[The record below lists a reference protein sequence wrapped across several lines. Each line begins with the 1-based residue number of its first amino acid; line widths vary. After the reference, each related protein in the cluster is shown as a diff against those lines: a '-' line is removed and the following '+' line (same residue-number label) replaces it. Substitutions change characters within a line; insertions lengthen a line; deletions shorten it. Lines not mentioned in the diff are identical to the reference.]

1 VVYPRTGPRYPT
13 PPLTAIEQVL
23 IDDQLAPQALDGAT
37 IRVPPGRGRFSIKY
51 AGLSFIAP
59 QSVRYQY
66 MLEGFEKNWVD
77 AGVRRTAFYTNV
89 PPGKYRFL
97 VRAANSDGLWSLAPA
112 AQAFVVQPYF
122 YQTIWF
128 YALLA
133 AALAALGYFI
143 YRWRVLTVEA
153 QYRAVIEE
161 RSRIAREIH
170 DTLAQGYVAIA
181 VQLELAEHLICV
193 SAESAAQQLK
203 QTKEMVREGLAEARS
218 SIWNLRAQ
226 SDAQTLPSLL
236 ATYVAAAAR
245 RHAAGPVIKFAVHGA
260 YRPLER
266 GVEKELERIAQQAVA
281 NAIAH
286 AKARSVVITLNYDSQ
301 WLDLRVADDGIGMA
315 AGAGTQ
321 EKRGHFGIRGM
332 RERAEGIGAV
342 LQVESTPG
350 RGVIITVRIDFEKA
364 RGKETH

>member
-1 VVYPRTGPRYPT
+1 
-13 PPLTAIEQVL
+13 
-23 IDDQLAPQALDGAT
+23 
-37 IRVPPGRGRFSIKY
+37 
-51 AGLSFIAP
+51 
-59 QSVRYQY
+59 
-66 MLEGFEKNWVD
+66 
-77 AGVRRTAFYTNV
+77 
-89 PPGKYRFL
+89 
-97 VRAANSDGLWSLAPA
+97 
-112 AQAFVVQPYF
+112 
-122 YQTIWF
+122 
-128 YALLA
+128 
-133 AALAALGYFI
+133 
-143 YRWRVLTVEA
+143 VEA

-226 SDAQTLPSLL
+226 SDAETLPSRL

-286 AKARSVVITLNYDSQ
+286 AKARSVVITLNYDSH
-301 WLDLRVADDGIGMA
+301 WLELRVADDGVGMA

-332 RERAEGIGAV
+332 RERAAGIGAV
-342 LQVESTPG
+342 LRVESTPG